1 MHMSAEALD
10 PPGAGTVDACELPGT
25 QCKERSPILCR
36 RNMLSQWLS
45 CHAGPPLSF
54 LRFYLLILLWD
65 FSLLQSASP
74 FSLVDNIYLLNL

>member
-1 MHMSAEALD
+1 MSAEALD

-25 QCKERSPILCR
+25 RCKERKSSPLQKEYA
-36 RNMLSQWLS
+36 QWLS

-65 FSLLQSASP
+65 SSLPQSANP
-74 FSLVDNIYLLNL
+74 FSLDDNIYLLNL